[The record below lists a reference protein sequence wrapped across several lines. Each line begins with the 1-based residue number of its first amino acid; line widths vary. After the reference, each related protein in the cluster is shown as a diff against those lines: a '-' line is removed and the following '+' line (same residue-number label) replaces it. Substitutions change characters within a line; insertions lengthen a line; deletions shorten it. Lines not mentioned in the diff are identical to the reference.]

1 MPLLSLALAWALAQP
16 PAPEPAY
23 TRLPGVEIPAAIAA
37 RLAEFAAAF
46 QRETGKA
53 LVITDGTRDP
63 AVQASRMLR
72 NLDRGDDIVRNYANK
87 SAARVVRDAYVRA
100 RRERLPDSEVLAALT
115 AVIRAQ
121 VAAGDYVSKH
131 LREGAVDVRTH
142 DLTRRELGVLRRL
155 AAARDVEVVD
165 ETRTATPH
173 YHLNFVR

>member
-1 MPLLSLALAWALAQP
+1 
-16 PAPEPAY
+16 
-23 TRLPGVEIPAAIAA
+23 
-37 RLAEFAAAF
+37 
-46 QRETGKA
+46 
-53 LVITDGTRDP
+53 
-63 AVQASRMLR
+63 MLR